1 MKIFYSFCK
10 KEALE
15 SLRTYRL
22 VIMLAAFVL
31 FGIMSPLLAK
41 MTPDLVNSSLGNGMT
56 FQMPEPTA
64 MDAWGQ
70 FFKNIGQMGILV
82 LAIVFCGITATELSK
97 GTLVNILTKGMRRS
111 TVILS
116 KLTVSAMIWTV
127 SYCLS
132 LAVNYVYIIYFW
144 GNAQVS
150 NAFLALVSPWAFGL
164 LLITLMILGGICFKN
179 ILGSLLF
186 AAGAI
191 VIMSL
196 LNIVPI
202 TQKYNPISLSGGP
215 VNLLSGQSVP
225 GDIVPALAV
234 CLAVILI
241 CTSASILIFNR
252 KQI

>member
-15 SLRTYRL
+15 SLRTYRFI
-22 VIMLAAFVL
+22 IMLAAFAL
-31 FGIMSPLLAK
+31 FGIMSPFLAK
-41 MTPDLVNSSLGNGMT
+41 MLPDLVNSSLGNESA
-56 FQMPEPTA
+56 FQLPEATA

-70 FFKNIGQMGILV
+70 FFKNIGQMGVLV
-82 LAIVFCGITATELSK
+82 LAIVFCGITATELGK

-116 KLTVSAMIWTV
+116 KLTVSAIIWTV
-127 SYCLS
+127 SYCFS
-132 LAVNYVYIIYFW
+132 LGINTIYIVYFW
-144 GNAQVS
+144 GNVQVS
-150 NAFLALVSPWAFGL
+150 NAFLALVSPWVFGL

-191 VIMSL
+191 IIMSL
-196 LNIVPI
+196 LNIAPSI
-202 TQKYNPISLSGGP
+202 QKYNPISLSGGS

-234 CLAVILI
+234 CLALMII
-241 CTSASILIFNR
+241 GISASILVFNR
-252 KQI
+252 KQV